1 VTRTFAPNGRSRA
14 GIIDVVVIGAGH
26 SGLAVSHFLSRLAID
41 HVILERGEIANSWR
55 HERWDS
61 LRLLTP
67 NWLSRL
73 PGYGYTGRRPDEY
86 MSTAEVTAFIS
97 EYADFSGAPVLT
109 HTNVTRVAST
119 DSGYQVTTDHGT
131 WTCRA
136 VVIASGACNLPV
148 VPSISAA
155 VPGGIA
161 QLTALEYKNPQ
172 QLEPGGVLVVGASAT
187 GLQLADEIQRAGHD
201 VTIAVGEHVR
211 LPRSYRGRDIQWWMH
226 VTGVLDQ
233 KYTEADDLVRARN
246 VPSPQLVG
254 SNEQPFMD
262 LNLLAGRGVRVTG
275 RLARI
280 RDGKA
285 QFSGSLRNVCAL
297 ADLKMNRLLAAV
309 DQWLEHKGCPDFGTP
324 AERFEPTRVPETAC
338 LSLDLESGAIRTVL
352 WATGYRPDY
361 SWLDVPVL
369 DRKGSIRHDGG
380 VGTIPG
386 LYVVGLP
393 FLRRRKSSFIHGAE
407 DDAHELT
414 EHLADWLASSTPK
427 PLSRVA
433 L

>member
-1 VTRTFAPNGRSRA
+1 VTRTLEPKERSRA
-14 GIIDVVVIGAGH
+14 GTTDVVVIGAGH
-26 SGLAVSHFLSRLAID
+26 SGLAVSHFLNSLSVD
-41 HVILERGEIANSWR
+41 HVILERGEVANSWR

-73 PGYGYTGRRPDEY
+73 PGYSYSGHRPDDF
-86 MSTAEVTAFIS
+86 MSAAEVTAFIGD
-97 EYADFSGAPVLT
+97 YASFIGAPVKT
-109 HTNVTRVAST
+109 GTTVTRITCT
-119 DSGYQVTTDHGT
+119 DSGYRVSTDRGT

-136 VVIASGACNLPV
+136 VVVASGACNLPV
-148 VPSISAA
+148 VPAVSAA
-155 VPGGIA
+155 VPEGIA
-161 QLTALEYKNPQ
+161 QLTALDYKNPQ
-172 QLEPGGVLVVGASAT
+172 QLEPGAVLVVGASAT
-187 GLQLADEIQRAGHD
+187 GLQLADEIQRAGHE

-233 KYTEADDLVRARN
+233 KYTEVDDLKRVRN

-254 SNEQPFMD
+254 SGEQPFMD
-262 LNLLAGRGVRVTG
+262 LNWLSGRGARITG
-275 RLARI
+275 RLAGI
-280 RDGKA
+280 RNGKA

-297 ADLKMNRLLAAV
+297 ADLKMNRLLTAV
-309 DQWLEHKGCPDFGTP
+309 DEWLERKGCPNFGTP
-324 AERFEPTRVPETAC
+324 AERFEPTRVPDTAC
-338 LSLDLESGAIRTVL
+338 LSLDLRGGAIRTVL

-369 DRKGSIRHDGG
+369 DRKGMIHHDGG
-380 VGTIPG
+380 IGAAPG
-386 LYVVGLP
+386 LYVMGLP

-414 EHLADWLASSTPK
+414 DHLAAWLANSTPK
-427 PLSRVA
+427 PLGRIA